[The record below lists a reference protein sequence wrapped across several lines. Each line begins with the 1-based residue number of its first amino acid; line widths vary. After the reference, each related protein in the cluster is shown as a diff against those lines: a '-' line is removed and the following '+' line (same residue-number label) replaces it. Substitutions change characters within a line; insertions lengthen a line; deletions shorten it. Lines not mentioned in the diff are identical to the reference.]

1 MASGEPTPFAMVV
14 QQTLGFGGVQVAGI
28 LTHGELPAE
37 GSRVTILQAGRRPL
51 TATVSGAARLP
62 EPARVHLGLGGVNA
76 KDVRPGAR
84 VATDPKLL
92 EEPLPPELRPKSP
105 ENPTTAAEAY
115 SDYRG
120 SALDYAWL
128 RSSGVDF
135 DNAVH
140 LADAAAGDL
149 ARRLAGWSATRG
161 SRVEALRLGTDP
173 V

>member
-1 MASGEPTPFAMVV
+1 MASGEPTPFAIVV
-14 QQTLGFGGVQVAGI
+14 QRTLGFGGVQVAGI

-51 TATVSGAARLP
+51 TATVSGAARLQ

-84 VATDPKLL
+84 IATDPKLL

-105 ENPTTAAEAY
+105 ENPTTAA
-115 SDYRG
+115 
-120 SALDYAWL
+120 
-128 RSSGVDF
+128 
-135 DNAVH
+135 
-140 LADAAAGDL
+140 DAAAGDL
-149 ARRLAGWSATRG
+149 ARRLASWSATWG